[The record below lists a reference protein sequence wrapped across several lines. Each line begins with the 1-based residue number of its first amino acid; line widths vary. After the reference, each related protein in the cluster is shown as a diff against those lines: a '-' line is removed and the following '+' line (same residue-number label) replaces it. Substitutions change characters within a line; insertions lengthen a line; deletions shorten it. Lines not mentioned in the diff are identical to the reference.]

1 MNKLA
6 VNICGVEFKNP
17 IIAASGTYGF
27 GLEYCDF
34 YSLDILGG
42 IALKGLTLAPREGNA
57 GVRVAETP
65 MGMLNCVGLQNPG
78 VDHFINVTLEE
89 IRKLD
94 TVLIANIAGNT
105 VDDYCQMAQRLA
117 ETNINML
124 ELNISCPNVKEGGV
138 HFGTDPKMVES
149 ITRQVQEHAKQ
160 PLIVKLSPNV
170 ADIKEIAL
178 AAQQGGAD
186 AVSLINTI
194 TGMAIDIKTKKPILG
209 NIIGGLSGPA
219 VKPVALRMVYE
230 VAKVVNIPIIGMG
243 GITCAEDAIE
253 FMLAG
258 AAAVMV
264 GTANISNPMAMP
276 EIIQGLA
283 GYVEQTGL
291 ESMNQIVG
299 KLEI

>member
-17 IIAASGTYGF
+17 VIAASGTYGF

-34 YSLDILGG
+34 YSPDILGG

-78 VDHFINVTLEE
+78 ADHFINVTLEE

-149 ITRQVQEHAKQ
+149 ITRQVKEHAKQ

-291 ESMNQIVG
+291 ESINQIVG